1 MKLWGHRLTELFLRV
16 TREYQMIGRTDPW
29 EIKFDWVHQKV
40 TASSSLVTRV
50 RFERSTHLHYCPYC
64 HLGHTKIRTLRR
76 RKVAYGGTWRYE
88 TKRKAAECIESIP
101 GINQRCFRD
110 RTHMCDAGIRF
121 WRNVVVDYSPHWSL
135 SNESATRVSIDQ
147 DPALIGEHEGG
158 TRSFSSMNWFA
169 KSSYRKKGRI
179 LGRFHRASQG
189 AFFFKITFLES
200 WGLWIIPYSIDFFS
214 V

>member
-40 TASSSLVTRV
+40 R
-50 RFERSTHLHYCPYC
+50 
-64 HLGHTKIRTLRR
+64 RR

-179 LGRFHRASQG
+179 LGRFHRARASQG
-189 AFFFKITFLES
+189 AFFSRSLFLKAEV
-200 WGLWIIPYSIDFFS
+200 YE
-214 V
+214 